1 MKITQTL
8 LLALACAL
16 LPAAASAQSSDE
28 PIRIVS
34 PFAAGG
40 TNDALARLVGKHLAE
55 RWKRSVIVENRP
67 GGSGMIAAELVAKS
81 RPDSI
86 TMLMGSSTTHGANPL
101 LYNKLPYDAD
111 RDFTPLAAVAQ
122 VAIVLVVN
130 PANPA
135 RDLKQFIANG
145 LASKTRV
152 NLGTNGAGS
161 AAHMASEQFSEK
173 TGVAVENITYKGDA
187 PMVADI
193 VAGHLTGGF
202 PVVPSV
208 TGHLSAGT
216 LRALAV
222 TSLTR
227 SRVLPNVPTVA
238 ESGYPGTEFI
248 AWFGLLGSSKLPA
261 DIAERLG
268 REITEIVQ
276 LPEVSAQIVQQG
288 ADPVALAGQDFAKY
302 IADQRAKYGAIIKSA
317 NIKVEQ

>member
-1 MKITQTL
+1 MKTWPAL
-8 LLALACAL
+8 LLAFASVL
-16 LPAAASAQSSDE
+16 LPVAASAQSSDE

-86 TMLMGSSTTHGANPL
+86 TMLMGSSTTHGANPQ
-101 LYNKLPYDAD
+101 LYAKLPYDAD

-122 VAIVLVVN
+122 VAIVLVIN
-130 PANPA
+130 PADPA
-135 RDLKQFIANG
+135 RDLKQFIANSLG
-145 LASKTRV
+145 SKTRI

-161 AAHMASEQFSEK
+161 AAHMASELFSEK
-173 TGVAVENITYKGDA
+173 TGVPVENIIYKGDA
-187 PMVADI
+187 PMVAD
-193 VAGHLTGGF
+193 VAASHLTGGL

-208 TGHLSAGT
+208 TGQLSAGT

-227 SRVLPNVPTVA
+227 SRVLPDVPTIA

-248 AWFGLLGSSKLPA
+248 AWFGLLGSSKLPP

-268 REITEIVQ
+268 RDITEIVK
-276 LPEVSAQIVQQG
+276 LPEVSAQIVRQG
-288 ADPVALAGQDFAKY
+288 ADPVALARDDFAKY